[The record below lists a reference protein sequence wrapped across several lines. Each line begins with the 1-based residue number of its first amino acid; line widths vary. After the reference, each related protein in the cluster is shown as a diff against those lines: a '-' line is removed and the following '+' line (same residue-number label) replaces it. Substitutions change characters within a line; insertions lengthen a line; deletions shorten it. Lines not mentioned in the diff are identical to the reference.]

1 MLNNYTYSILNFV
14 TNYIFTP
21 TFNAYDSIIEYFT
34 SLFQNKETEYIEVN
48 VLTQTITLGFSH
60 NDKNYKIRSHI
71 FDNNLK
77 NVYDNIKKDL
87 ENERY
92 ECKQF
97 LGASINEEH
106 DVTEIIN
113 EYAGPF
119 GDFYQRYGM
128 EITIKSILPEKYIET
143 FNTLELMGQ
152 DCEIINFCNINDILK
167 VGNNMYWFS
176 KLHPEEQ
183 KNYIKHCPYI

>member
-87 ENERY
+87 ENER
-92 ECKQF
+92 
-97 LGASINEEH
+97 
-106 DVTEIIN
+106 
-113 EYAGPF
+113 
-119 GDFYQRYGM
+119 
-128 EITIKSILPEKYIET
+128 
-143 FNTLELMGQ
+143 
-152 DCEIINFCNINDILK
+152 
-167 VGNNMYWFS
+167 
-176 KLHPEEQ
+176 
-183 KNYIKHCPYI
+183 